1 MFLCLIF
8 KNQIF
13 DCNFQAT
20 SSIGAVVDRAAAW
33 CEMID
38 VFYRRMN
45 PKIYSDVPLD
55 VKDDQVLV
63 NMLWESQVFIFEN
76 RHILKELA
84 DRLT

>member
-1 MFLCLIF
+1 MQCHKIDSE
-8 KNQIF
+8 ISI
-13 DCNFQAT
+13 NFQAT

-45 PKIYSDVPLD
+45 PQIYSDVPLD

-63 NMLWESQVFIFEN
+63 NMLWECQVFIFEQ
-76 RHILKELA
+76 RHIIKELA